1 MKQEVEIKEE
11 TTSGDDV
18 SAFIQNEDLNVSPD
32 VSSPTEVKTSKRCF
46 VPNCVNLDMTK
57 AVALPSNPNVR
68 NHWLSALGIET
79 SSHSKTEYATAF
91 VCRLC
96 SSFVHKKLLNQLD
109 KIRSIHR
116 FKSSQRPVQDTDP
129 LEEITDHPEIEI
141 KEENLSGN
149 EISTAEEAE
158 ETKSDK
164 QLLVASMSSVVSKQ
178 NGV

>member
-18 SAFIQNEDLNVSPD
+18 SAFKQNGDLNVSPD
-32 VSSPTEVKTSKRCF
+32 VSCPTEVKTSKRCF

-57 AVALPSNPNVR
+57 SVALPSNPNVR

-79 SSHSKTEYATAF
+79 SGHSKTEYATVF
-91 VCRLC
+91 VCRPC

-109 KIRSIHR
+109 EIRSIYR

-129 LEEITDHPEIEI
+129 LEGITDQPEIEI
-141 KEENLSGN
+141 KEKNLSGN
-149 EISTAEEAE
+149 EISTSEETE

-164 QLLVASMSSVVSKQ
+164 QPVV
-178 NGV
+178 